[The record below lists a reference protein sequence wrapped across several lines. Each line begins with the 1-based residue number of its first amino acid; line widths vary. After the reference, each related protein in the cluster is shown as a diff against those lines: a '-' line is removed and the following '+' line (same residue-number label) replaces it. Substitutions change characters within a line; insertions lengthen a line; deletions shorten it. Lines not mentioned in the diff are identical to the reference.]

1 MTDLYESQRAMRAM
15 RRAAIQRGVIA
26 ILDVGTSKIA
36 CLILRF
42 DGRDRMPE
50 GEGIG
55 NMAGQSQFRVIGA
68 ATTRSR
74 GVALGES
81 CAMQET
87 ERAVRTAV
95 QAAQK
100 MANVRVDHVIACL
113 SGGQPRSYGLAGQV
127 LVEGDTVREADVARV
142 LAACDIPDYGAEREV
157 LHAQP
162 VNFALDHRSGLI
174 DPREQIG
181 QRLACDMHM
190 LTVDTAVVQNLIY
203 CLKRCDLELAGL
215 ASSAYV
221 SGIAALVE
229 DEQELGAACIDMG
242 GGTTGLSIFMKKHM
256 IYADTVRL
264 GGEHITSDISKGLQV
279 SMAVAERIKTFH
291 GGVVATGM
299 DDREMI
305 EIGGETEESGEA
317 NASIA
322 AELPTAA
329 MLILLLL
336 VGQFN
341 SLRRPAIILSTIPLG
356 LVGVTFGLLIANS
369 SFGFFTL
376 LGLISLSGI
385 IINNAIVLLDRIA
398 IELREFGRSQQEAIL
413 HAAQQRFRPILL
425 TTATTVLGMTPLL
438 WGGTAMFKPMAIT
451 IIFGLAFATA
461 LTLLVVPVL
470 YSILFRVSFRN

>member
-1 MTDLYESQRAMRAM
+1 MIDLYETQRAMRAM

-42 DGRDRMPE
+42 DGRDRVPE

-55 NMAGQSQFRVIGA
+55 AMAGQTQFRVIGA

-74 GVALGES
+74 GIELGET
-81 CAMQET
+81 CAVQET
-87 ERAVRTAV
+87 ERAIRTAV

-113 SGGQPRSYGLAGQV
+113 SGGQPRSYGLAGATI
-127 LVEGDTVREADVARV
+127 VEGEVVDELDVARA
-142 LAACDIPDYGAEREV
+142 LAASDVPDYGANREI

-174 DPREQIG
+174 DPRGQIG

-190 LTVDTAVVQNLIY
+190 LTVDTAVIQNLIY

-215 ASSAYV
+215 SNSAYAA
-221 SGIAALVE
+221 GISALVE

-256 IYADTVRL
+256 IYADSVRL
-264 GGEHITSDISKGLQV
+264 GGEHVTQDISKGLQV
-279 SMAVAERIKTFH
+279 SASVAERIKTFH

-305 EIGGETEESGEA
+305 EVGGETGDWEHDRRTISR
-317 NASIA
+317 
-322 AELPTAA
+322 AEL
-329 MLILLLL
+329 I
-336 VGQFN
+336 
-341 SLRRPAIILSTIPLG
+341 
-356 LVGVTFGLLIANS
+356 
-369 SFGFFTL
+369 
-376 LGLISLSGI
+376 GI
-385 IINNAIVLLDRIA
+385 IRPRMEEILEEARVRLDAAGFEHLPSQQIVLTGGASQMSGLDTLAPKILGQQVRIGRP
-398 IELREFGRSQQEAIL
+398 LRVHGLPQAATGAAFSAAVGLSLFAAHPQDEWWDFEVPNDRHAPRSLKRA
-413 HAAQQRFRPILL
+413 
-425 TTATTVLGMTPLL
+425 VK
-438 WGGTAMFKPMAIT
+438 WFKD
-451 IIFGLAFATA
+451 
-461 LTLLVVPVL
+461 
-470 YSILFRVSFRN
+470 NW